1 MKRVIVAILFS
12 TLAAFMSA
20 EVIQAEVIQY
30 EIYELS
36 PSGGKPRL
44 IAKGKRDYSLGDVE
58 VHPSPIYGV
67 QKARKLIEL
76 EQGYR
81 VGAYVI
87 QEKQHNGFGLIAQQS
102 DTDFSWE
109 WYDRET
115 GNRFRKRQG
124 RTYVKAR
131 IERAQQIEELVE
143 VTFLD
148 DTKLRIKTMRSRD
161 FTHVILI
168 KAGSVFRFK

>member
-1 MKRVIVAILFS
+1 MKRVIVAILFF
-12 TLAAFMSA
+12 TLALFVSA

-36 PSGGKPRL
+36 TSGGKPRL
-44 IAKGKRDYSLGDVE
+44 IAKGKRDYSLEEVV
-58 VHPSPIYGV
+58 VHPSPFYGA

-81 VGAYVI
+81 VGAYVV
-87 QEKQHNGFGLIAQQS
+87 QEKQLKGFGLIAQQS

-115 GNRFRKRQG
+115 DNRFRKRQG

-131 IERAQQIEELVE
+131 VEGTQQTEELVE
-143 VTFLD
+143 VTFSD
-148 DTKLRIKTMRSRD
+148 DTRLRIKTGRSRD
-161 FTHVILI
+161 DTHVILI